1 MTLKDLIDLAGDRE
15 LSKSYPKADG
25 VYIWDYKLQYDAAN
39 NFEQQLALI
48 PSDSGKAGF
57 KDKVSVEELINYVL
71 EETDPE
77 KSGDEIISQMK
88 VVGVEGITVAKI

>member
-25 VYIWDYKLQYDAAN
+25 VYIWDYKLQYNQDLGL
-39 NFEQQLALI
+39 ELALI

-71 EETDPE
+71 DEHDPE
-77 KSGDEIISQMK
+77 VPADQILAELQI
-88 VVGVEGITVAKI
+88 VDVEGITVAKV